1 MTCRDK
7 ILSNDFVDL
16 ITDFTIPDEYIE
28 DENND
33 TVCFENAGAG
43 YYVIHVREDIVPPVG
58 VSNQTYH
65 FIPKLYGL
73 MQERF
78 DPIALIDTGILQTQ
92 RAPLNLTGEGVIL
105 AFIDTGIDYQS
116 DVFKNLA
123 NDTRILA
130 IWDQTIQNGTP
141 PEGYEYGTLYTREM
155 INAALEAPN
164 PLEIVPTRDENGHG
178 TRMASVAAGSVIN
191 GGNTFRGA
199 AYESDIIVVKLK
211 QAKQY
216 LRDYYLIPDN
226 AVAFQ
231 ENDIMMALKFVDSYA
246 SGFTRPI
253 VICLGIGSNMGDHTG
268 SGALA
273 SYLNILA
280 RRRGRAVVVAGGNEG
295 NKAHHFQGELEENG
309 QDEVQV
315 RVGGEQKGFQLE
327 MWGNLPDVL
336 YASVNTPGGE
346 SVPRLQLRLGQSITY
361 SFVYEDTILTVD
373 SVLVEQSSGEQ
384 LIVFRLENPT
394 PGIWTFRVYSDSDIH
409 NGTFHMWLPITQ
421 FLEAETEF
429 LEPSPYVTLTEP
441 SMASEVITTGFFND
455 EDGGI
460 APESGRGYSRS
471 GDIKPE
477 LSSPGVQISTIQG
490 RVTGSSMAA
499 ALMGGAVAQLMQWAV
514 VEGNNRLI
522 ESNAVKSYFIR
533 GAIRNEGIE
542 YPNRE
547 EGYGRLDIAAVFEAI
562 SNIT

>member
-16 ITDFTIPDEYIE
+16 ITDFTIPDEYVA

-33 TVCFENAGAG
+33 TVCFEDAGAG
-43 YYVIHVREDIVPPVG
+43 YYVIHVREDIIPPVG

-105 AFIDTGIDYQS
+105 AFIDTGIDYQE

-123 NDTRILA
+123 NETRILA
-130 IWDQTIQNGTP
+130 IWDQTIQEGTP
-141 PEGYEYGTLYTREM
+141 PEGYEYGTLYTGEQ
-155 INAALEAPN
+155 INAALRAPN
-164 PLEIVPTRDENGHG
+164 PLEIVPSRDENGHG
-178 TRMASVAAGSVIN
+178 TRMASVAAGSVLN
-191 GGNTFRGA
+191 GGSIFRGA
-199 AYESDIIVVKLK
+199 AYESDIVVVKLK

-216 LRDYYLIPDN
+216 LRDYYLIPDE

-231 ENDIMMALKFVDSYA
+231 ENDVMMALKFVDSFA
-246 SGFTRPI
+246 RSFTRPI
-253 VICLGIGSNMGDHTG
+253 VICLGLGSNMGDHTG
-268 SGALA
+268 RGALA

-295 NKAHHFQGELEENG
+295 NKAHHYQGRLEENT
-309 QDEVQV
+309 QSEVQI
-315 RVGGEQKGFQLE
+315 RVAGEQKGFQIEL
-327 MWGNLPDVL
+327 WGGLPDVL
-336 YASVNTPGGE
+336 YATVRTPGGE
-346 SVPRLQLRLGQSITY
+346 SVPQLQLRLGQSIRY
-361 SFVYEDTILTVD
+361 SFVYEEAILTID

-384 LIVFRLENPT
+384 LVVFRLENPT
-394 PGIWTFRVYSDSDIH
+394 PGIWTFQIFSNAEIY
-409 NGTFHMWLPITQ
+409 NGTFHMWLPISQ
-421 FLEAETEF
+421 FLNGEVEF

-441 SMASEVITTGFFND
+441 AMAREVITTGFYND
-455 EDGGI
+455 ADGGF
-460 APESGRGYSRS
+460 AAESGRGYARD
-471 GDIKPE
+471 GGIKPE
-477 LSSPGVQISTIQG
+477 LCTPGVQIFTVQG
-490 RVTGSSMAA
+490 KVTGSSMAA
-499 ALMGGAVAQLMQWAV
+499 ALLSGAVAQFMQWAV
-514 VEGNNRLI
+514 VKENNQLI

-533 GAIRNEGIE
+533 GAVRREGIK

-547 EGYGRLDIAAVFEAI
+547 EGYGKLDIAKVFEAI